1 MTTLTAAQLEQTMIA
16 RQNQLVEQL
25 QTKYCNY
32 IQMLLNQKEQILQ
45 QMQAHFKQNMDYIH
59 RQTGASH
66 QPSTNNNMS
75 WSSDPPSFGPP
86 QHPPSLSPDDN
97 TAGTKKSLCVPSFRA
112 N

>member
-45 QMQAHFKQNMDYIH
+45 QMQANFKQNIKYIH
-59 RQTGASH
+59 QQTGASH

-75 WSSDPPSFGPP
+75 WSSHPSSFPPS
-86 QHPPSLSPDDN
+86 QHPPSLSPDD
-97 TAGTKKSLCVPSFRA
+97 TAAETKRSQ
-112 N
+112 